1 MNKIMVVE
9 DEAIVRLD
17 LVETL
22 KEAQYNVVAAV
33 GNGEKAIEYTEK
45 QQPDLI
51 IMDIKMP
58 KLDGLKASKIISKRH
73 DIPILILTAYSQS
86 EFVQEAKQSN
96 IVGYI
101 IKPISE
107 SQLLPA
113 VEIAMAQS
121 EQMRNLKQRVTE
133 SYEAI
138 EQRKQV
144 EKAKGL
150 LMHRQNISEEAAYKK
165 LRKLSMNHH
174 TNIQQIAIKV
184 IEQLGS

>member
-9 DEAIVRLD
+9 DESIVRLD
-17 LVETL
+17 IVETL

-45 QQPDLI
+45 TQPDLI

-58 KLDGLKASKIISKRH
+58 KLDGLKASKIISKRY

-121 EQMRNLKQRVTE
+121 KQMRNLKKQVTE

-150 LMHRQNISEEAAYKK
+150 LMHSQNISEEAAYKK